1 MFYNYTLSVIKEKF
15 KLTLQIIYRLY
26 SEKEQNYSIMKRAGY
41 MGKVTKILLLLKDMI
56 YESTSP
62 LEIIR
67 FAKYY
72 RSKGL
77 EVTVVLWGPMG
88 IILGKKNKIGRMRYD
103 EEIMECLDI
112 GINFK
117 CCDLAANLIG
127 LDKSELIEGI
137 ELVESYMVADLLLKY
152 QEEGQLIFSL

>member
-1 MFYNYTLSVIKEKF
+1 
-15 KLTLQIIYRLY
+15 
-26 SEKEQNYSIMKRAGY
+26 
-41 MGKVTKILLLLKDMI
+41 MGKVTKVLLLLKEMI

-72 RSKGL
+72 QSKGL

-88 IILGKKNKIGRMRYD
+88 ILLGKKNKIGRMKYD
-103 EEIMECLDI
+103 NEMKECLEV
-112 GINFK
+112 GIKFK

-127 LDKSELIEGI
+127 LNKSELIEGI
-137 ELVESYMVADLLLKY
+137 ELVESYVIADLLLQY

>member
-1 MFYNYTLSVIKEKF
+1 
-15 KLTLQIIYRLY
+15 
-26 SEKEQNYSIMKRAGY
+26 
-41 MGKVTKILLLLKDMI
+41 MGKVTKVLLLLKDMI

-72 RSKGL
+72 QSKGL
-77 EVTVVLWGPMG
+77 EVTVILWGPMG
-88 IILGKKNKIGRMRYD
+88 ILLGKRNKIGRMKYD
-103 EEIMECLDI
+103 NEINECLEL
-112 GINFK
+112 GIKFK
-117 CCDLAANLIG
+117 TCDLAANLIG

-137 ELVESYMVADLLLKY
+137 ELVESYVVADLILQY

>member
-1 MFYNYTLSVIKEKF
+1 
-15 KLTLQIIYRLY
+15 
-26 SEKEQNYSIMKRAGY
+26 
-41 MGKVTKILLLLKDMI
+41 MGKVTKVLLLLKEMI

-72 RSKGL
+72 KSKGL
-77 EVTVVLWGPMG
+77 DVTIVLWGPMG
-88 IILGKKNKIGRMRYD
+88 ILLGKKNKIGRLRYD
-103 EEIMECLDI
+103 DEIKECLAS

-127 LDKSELIEGI
+127 LDESELLEGI
-137 ELVESYMVADLLLKY
+137 ELVQSYVVADLLIKY

>member
-1 MFYNYTLSVIKEKF
+1 MTFGV
-15 KLTLQIIYRLY
+15 
-26 SEKEQNYSIMKRAGY
+26 EQ
-41 MGKVTKILLLLKDMI
+41 MGKVTKVLLLLKEMI

-72 RSKGL
+72 RSKGFD
-77 EVTVVLWGPMG
+77 VTVVLWGPMG
-88 IILGKKNKIGRMRYD
+88 IILGKKNKVGRMKYD
-103 EEIMECLDI
+103 DEIKDCLEI
-112 GINFK
+112 GIKFK
-117 CCDLAANLIG
+117 CCDLAASIIG

-137 ELVESYMVADLLLKY
+137 DLVESFVVADLLIKY

>member
-1 MFYNYTLSVIKEKF
+1 
-15 KLTLQIIYRLY
+15 
-26 SEKEQNYSIMKRAGY
+26 
-41 MGKVTKILLLLKDMI
+41 MGKVTKVLLLLKDMI

-72 RSKGL
+72 RNKGL
-77 EVTVVLWGPMG
+77 DVIVVMWGPMG
-88 IILGKKNKIGRMRYD
+88 ILLGKKNKIGRMRY
-103 EEIMECLDI
+103 EQEMKECLES
-112 GINFK
+112 GIKFK

-127 LDKSELIEGI
+127 LDKSELMEGI
-137 ELVESYMVADLLLKY
+137 DLVESYVVADLILEY

>member
-1 MFYNYTLSVIKEKF
+1 
-15 KLTLQIIYRLY
+15 
-26 SEKEQNYSIMKRAGY
+26 
-41 MGKVTKILLLLKDMI
+41 MGKVTKVLLLLKDMI

-77 EVTVVLWGPMG
+77 KVTVVLWGPMG
-88 IILGKKNKIGRMRYD
+88 ILLGKKNKIGRMRYD
-103 EEIMECLDI
+103 NEMNECFKA
-112 GINFK
+112 GIEFK

-127 LDKSELIEGI
+127 LDQSELMEGI
-137 ELVESYMVADLLLKY
+137 DLVESYVVADLILQY

>member
-1 MFYNYTLSVIKEKF
+1 
-15 KLTLQIIYRLY
+15 
-26 SEKEQNYSIMKRAGY
+26 
-41 MGKVTKILLLLKDMI
+41 MGKVTKVLLLLKEMI

-72 RSKGL
+72 RNKGL
-77 EVTVVLWGPMG
+77 DVTIVLWGPMG
-88 IILGKKNKIGRMRYD
+88 IILGKKNKVGRMQYD
-103 EEIMECLDI
+103 NEIMECIKI

-137 ELVESYMVADLLLKY
+137 ELVESYVVADLLLQY
-152 QEEGQLIFSL
+152 QEEGQLFFSL

>member
-1 MFYNYTLSVIKEKF
+1 
-15 KLTLQIIYRLY
+15 
-26 SEKEQNYSIMKRAGY
+26 
-41 MGKVTKILLLLKDMI
+41 MGKVTKVLLLLKDMI

-77 EVTVVLWGPMG
+77 KVTVVLWGPMG
-88 IILGKKNKIGRMRYD
+88 ILLGKKNKFGKMQYED
-103 EEIMECLDI
+103 EMNECLKI

-117 CCDLAANLIG
+117 CCDLAAYLIG
-127 LDKSELIEGI
+127 LDKSELMEGI
-137 ELVESYMVADLLLKY
+137 DMVESYVVADLLLKY

>member
-1 MFYNYTLSVIKEKF
+1 
-15 KLTLQIIYRLY
+15 
-26 SEKEQNYSIMKRAGY
+26 
-41 MGKVTKILLLLKDMI
+41 MGKVTKVLLLLKDMI

-72 RSKGL
+72 RNKGL
-77 EVTVVLWGPMG
+77 DVIVVMWGPMG
-88 IILGKKNKIGRMRYD
+88 ILLGKKNKIGRMRY
-103 EEIMECLDI
+103 EKEMKECLEA
-112 GINFK
+112 GIKFK

-127 LDKSELIEGI
+127 LDKSELMEGI
-137 ELVESYMVADLLLKY
+137 DLVESYVVADLLLEY

>member
-1 MFYNYTLSVIKEKF
+1 
-15 KLTLQIIYRLY
+15 
-26 SEKEQNYSIMKRAGY
+26 
-41 MGKVTKILLLLKDMI
+41 MI

-72 RSKGL
+72 KSKGL
-77 EVTVVLWGPMG
+77 DVTIVLWGPMG
-88 IILGKKNKIGRMRYD
+88 ILLGKKNKIGRMQYD
-103 EEIMECLDI
+103 DDVKECLAC

-137 ELVESYMVADLLLKY
+137 ELVQSYVVADLLLKY

>member
-1 MFYNYTLSVIKEKF
+1 
-15 KLTLQIIYRLY
+15 
-26 SEKEQNYSIMKRAGY
+26 
-41 MGKVTKILLLLKDMI
+41 MGKVTRVLLLLKDMI

-72 RSKGL
+72 RSKEL
-77 EVTVVLWGPMG
+77 DVIVVLWGPMG
-88 IILGKKNKIGRMRYD
+88 ILLGKKNKVGRMQY
-103 EEIMECLDI
+103 EKEMKECLES
-112 GINFK
+112 GIKFK

-127 LDKSELIEGI
+127 LDKSELMEGI
-137 ELVESYMVADLLLKY
+137 DLVESYVVADLLLEY